1 LAIVSIRRQ
10 GGAAIMTIPSEVLK
24 TLEIDVGAELEIA
37 VAEGGFTARPKL
49 KPCRN
54 RYSLRE
60 LLRGATPSAMRK
72 LNDAT
77 GWARAGDSIGRE
89 L

>member
-1 LAIVSIRRQ
+1 
-10 GGAAIMTIPSEVLK
+10 MTIPSEVLK
-24 TLEIDVGAELEIA
+24 TLQIDVGAEMEIA

-49 KPCRN
+49 RPSRT

-60 LLRGATPSAMRK
+60 LLRGATPTAMRE
-72 LNDAT
+72 LNAGTD
-77 GWARAGDSIGRE
+77 WARAGEPVGRE